1 MTPCPVASW
10 PLPRCLVPSP
20 PPAPRRGGAGDK
32 LGAEVLGGR
41 QTTSVGAEGRER
53 SVGVGP
59 AVQTQIKAWGRKQS
73 AERKNKMCQSLTN
86 ENLRRGKKVSSDS
99 IIHGFNKC
107 GL

>member
-1 MTPCPVASW
+1 MTPRPVASW

-41 QTTSVGAEGRER
+41 QTPRTSEGRER

-59 AVQTQIKAWGRKQS
+59 AMQTQIKAWGRKQS